1 MVASGDHPGWVAA
14 DFWRSL
20 RRRPYWVC
28 GPDCAALL
36 SSAPGARASPAD
48 SGFGAL
54 RGDFPGAGRYARSDG
69 NRSLGTA
76 GRDSYRLYRR
86 SSLPLPAAPDQA
98 GIRRMSRMLEF
109 SSVTFSYNG
118 ATLFGGITLGV
129 EEGAR
134 VALVGANGSGKTT
147 LLKLAAGLLR
157 PVEGSVSFQG
167 RDLRSVPRRELARQM
182 AYVPQQMVAP
192 FDFTVRQIV
201 EQGRTPHLKMM
212 GSFRQRDREAVE
224 SAMEAAAVT
233 SLANRVYNRLSGGE
247 QQRVKIAVAL
257 AQEPKLLLLD
267 EPTQHLDIGRQAEIL
282 ELLADL
288 NRRGVTMVA
297 AIHDLYA
304 VHWYFPS
311 MILLHLDRKL
321 VQGETEVILQ
331 QETIERA
338 FGIHARVP

>member
-1 MVASGDHPGWVAA
+1 
-14 DFWRSL
+14 
-20 RRRPYWVC
+20 
-28 GPDCAALL
+28 
-36 SSAPGARASPAD
+36 
-48 SGFGAL
+48 
-54 RGDFPGAGRYARSDG
+54 
-69 NRSLGTA
+69 
-76 GRDSYRLYRR
+76 
-86 SSLPLPAAPDQA
+86 
-98 GIRRMSRMLEF
+98 MSRMLEF

-338 FGIHARVP
+338 FGIHARVPSGQIARSLQIAKGPQNFYGTNQTVDQGN